1 MYISIEAKDLIFK
14 LCTDPENR
22 LDSEL
27 IKTHSFFKN
36 FDFGPNLRRTKAPYI
51 PSISHPTDTS
61 NFETVKENVIADR
74 IAKLEEMNRNQQRNL
89 FNHDINES
97 GNTSIS
103 NISLNP
109 MLYEFTFRRFFD
121 EATDNMHRSNEEN
134 SSLKHFIKSV
144 SSASKNKLNSFNNN
158 LSNDIESNDNQM
170 EMSDK
175 MEDDYENGND
185 KINLSS
191 APSDNQYQQNNH
203 QNQILTDIINDKS
216 NENIHL
222 NSELTNINVNKY
234 FNYNN
239 SNLNS
244 NNSNS
249 RKNNENH
256 NQSAIFV

>member
-1 MYISIEAKDLIFK
+1 MIFK

-22 LDSEL
+22 LDSAQ
-27 IKTHSFFKN
+27 IQGHSFFKN

-61 NFETVKENVIADR
+61 NFETVKDCVIADR
-74 IAKLEEMNRNQQRNL
+74 MAKLEEMNRNQQRNL
-89 FNHDINES
+89 LSHNINES
-97 GNTSIS
+97 GNTSIN

-134 SSLKHFIKSV
+134 NGLKHFIKSV
-144 SSASKNKLNSFNNN
+144 SSPSKNKFNSFNNN
-158 LSNDIESNDNQM
+158 CSNDLESNDNQM
-170 EMSDK
+170 EMSDR
-175 MEDDYENGND
+175 MEDDNENAKD
-185 KINLSS
+185 KISLSS
-191 APSDNQYQQNNH
+191 MPSDNQYQQNNH

-222 NSELTNINVNKY
+222 NSESANINSNKY

-244 NNSNS
+244 NNSNT